1 MTSRPQS
8 SPASVGAVLFDA
20 AGTLL
25 LFREDVGETYRR
37 FALGFGVD
45 LPATRIREAFVR
57 VLSHADRMVF
67 PDQPRGRRPSLER
80 RWWWQL
86 VRATFRSADGTA
98 TFSDFDAFFDR
109 LWNHY
114 ASGAAWRL
122 APGVRPALE
131 ALRSRGVRTGI
142 VSNFDH
148 RLPTILQ
155 DLGILHYFDCVTL
168 PAEAGAAKPDRRI
181 FDLALATLARLGE
194 LSGPAVYVG
203 DRAVE
208 DVAGA
213 RGAGLL
219 PIPVSSL
226 ATLEE
231 LPARIDAPEQDRE

>member
-1 MTSRPQS
+1 
-8 SPASVGAVLFDA
+8 VLFDA
-20 AGTLL
+20 TGTLL
-25 LFREDVGETYRR
+25 LFRESVGETYRR
-37 FALGFGVD
+37 FALDFGVD
-45 LPATRIREAFVR
+45 LPGTRIAEAFLR
-57 VLSHADRMVF
+57 TFAHADPMVF
-67 PDQPRGRRPSLER
+67 PGEPSERCRSLER
-80 RWWWQL
+80 RWWWRQ
-86 VRATFRSADGTA
+86 VHSTFRAADSTA
-98 TFSDFDAFFDR
+98 RFTDFEAYFDR

-122 APGVRPALE
+122 APGARHALD

-148 RLPTILQ
+148 RLPNILQ

-181 FDLALATLARLGE
+181 FDVALARLGE

-213 RGAGLL
+213 RGAGLF
-219 PIPVSSL
+219 PIPVGSL

-231 LPARIDAPEQDRE
+231 LPARIDALEQDRE

>member
-1 MTSRPQS
+1 VTSSPQS
-8 SPASVGAVLFDA
+8 SPASVRAVLFDA

-37 FALGFGVD
+37 FALEFGVD

-67 PDQPRGRRPSLER
+67 PDAPRERRPGLER
-80 RWWWQL
+80 SWWRKL
-86 VRATFRSADGTA
+86 VRATFRAADSTA
-98 TFSDFDAFFDR
+98 TFSDFDAYFDR
-109 LWNHY
+109 LWSHY
-114 ASGAAWRL
+114 ASGAAWIL
-122 APGVRPALE
+122 APGALPALQ
-131 ALRSRGVRTGI
+131 ALRARGIPMGI

-148 RLPTILQ
+148 RLPDILQ
-155 DLGILHYFDCVTL
+155 DLAIIHYFETIMT

-194 LSGPAVYVG
+194 LSGAVVYVG

-231 LPARIDAPEQDRE
+231 LPARIDALEQDPE